1 MKKKK
6 TYILSIEND
15 DQKKELEFE
24 VTFQLSLSS
33 SQRYKRMIK
42 MFKQNKTIINKN
54 ERKKTPAVISRA

>member
-15 DQKKELEFE
+15 DSKKEHEFE
-24 VTFQLSLSS
+24 IEFQLSLSP

-42 MFKQNKTIINKN
+42 MLKQNAVVANKN
-54 ERKKTPAVISRA
+54 ERKKTTAIISRA